1 MADPNQPITPAP
13 GQTTGQRFEQLIRLI
28 TKLRSREGCPWD
40 RAQTLKSLRPF
51 VLEETYEVLDALDRG
66 NLMELKDELGDL
78 VFQVV
83 FLCQIAAESKVFTI
97 DNAIETI
104 IKKLVRRHPHVFGPD
119 SGSPP
124 VTTVATSSEVRGQ
137 WEELKAK
144 ERAEKDPRKGLLDGV
159 PTNLPSLLRA
169 FEIGSRVAAVGFDW
183 KTDADVVDK
192 IEEEVAE
199 LRQAVNVDSS
209 ERREEEMGDLLFS
222 IANLSR
228 KLGIEP
234 EAALRCANRKF
245 CNRFNKLE
253 ERFRAEGRQLQDTTL
268 EQMEAAWQAVKNE
281 S

>member
-1 MADPNQPITPAP
+1 M
-13 GQTTGQRFEQLIRLI
+13 E
-28 TKLRSREGCPWD
+28 
-40 RAQTLKSLRPF
+40 
-51 VLEETYEVLDALDRG
+51 LEE
-66 NLMELKDELGDL
+66 ELGDL
-78 VFQVV
+78 IFQVV
-83 FLCQIAAESKVFTI
+83 FLCQISAESKAFTI
-97 DNAIETI
+97 DNAIEAI

-119 SGSPP
+119 SGSTP

-144 ERAEKDPRKGLLDGV
+144 ERAEKDPRRGLLDGV
-159 PTNLPSLLRA
+159 STSLPSLLRA

-183 KTDADVVDK
+183 KTDTDVVDK

-199 LRQAVNVDSS
+199 LRQAVDVDSS

-228 KLGIEP
+228 KLGVEP

>member
-13 GQTTGQRFEQLIRLI
+13 GQTTGQRFEELIRLI

-66 NLMELKDELGDL
+66 DLMELEEELGDL
-78 VFQVV
+78 IFQVV
-83 FLCQIAAESKVFTI
+83 FLCQISAESKAFTI
-97 DNAIETI
+97 DNAIEAI

-119 SGSPP
+119 SSSPP
-124 VTTVATSSEVRGQ
+124 VTTVVTSSEVRGQ

-144 ERAEKDPRKGLLDGV
+144 ERAEKDPRRGLLDGV
-159 PTNLPSLLRA
+159 STNLPSLLRA

-199 LRQAVNVDSS
+199 LRQAVDVDSS

-228 KLGIEP
+228 KLGVEP